1 MPYRKMQDEFEKL
14 GGSGKSV
21 QRVVIRKVE
30 NEPRYAVEKSKVS
43 LENTGYSTAPN
54 ACRKSTR

>member
-1 MPYRKMQDEFEKL
+1 MQDEFEKL